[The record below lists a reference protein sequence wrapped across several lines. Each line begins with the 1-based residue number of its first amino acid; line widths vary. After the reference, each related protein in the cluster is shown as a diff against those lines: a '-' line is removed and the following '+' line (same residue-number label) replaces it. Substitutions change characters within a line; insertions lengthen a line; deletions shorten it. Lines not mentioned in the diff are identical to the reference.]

1 VALVAALVAAF
12 LAGCVLGLTGF
23 GSAPISVPLL
33 LLVYGPTTV
42 VALAPVLSNV
52 HQRGGVIVVESI
64 DRAIV
69 FALLFTALGE
79 VVVGVEVLRVADPEY
94 VRLGWLLRCRL
105 GTAPSAGRRAA
116 RGGIALGAGGGGLG
130 ERSALDLDGT
140 TRRSTGSLTSCL
152 LRLP

>member
-1 VALVAALVAAF
+1 
-12 LAGCVLGLTGF
+12 LGLTGF
-23 GSAPISVPLL
+23 GSAPISLPLL

-52 HQRGGVIVVESI
+52 HQRGGGVIVVESI

-105 GTAPSAGRRAA
+105 GAAPSAGRRAA
-116 RGGIALGAGGGGLG
+116 RGGIALGPVVAGWASGALSTSTAPLAGPPIVLLLASCGFLKRAFRG
-130 ERSALDLDGT
+130 SSAL
-140 TRRSTGSLTSCL
+140 
-152 LRLP
+152 

>member
-1 VALVAALVAAF
+1 VVALVAAF

-23 GSAPISVPLL
+23 GSAPISLPLL

-52 HQRGGVIVVESI
+52 HQRGGGVIVVESI

-79 VVVGVEVLRVADPEY
+79 VMVGVEVLRVAGPEY

-105 GTAPSAGRRAA
+105 GAAPSAGRRAA

-140 TRRSTGSLTSCL
+140 TRRSTDSLTSCL